1 MESSSHHCCDI
12 RKLTVEGAE
21 KATEI
26 AVSFI
31 KKHYFIAMPKK
42 AVREGNFWII
52 EIDVG
57 FVSPR
62 IAKVKLDAETGNI
75 IDYTV
80 P

>member
-1 MESSSHHCCDI
+1 LPIES
-12 RKLTVEGAE
+12 AE

-26 AVSFI
+26 ALSFI
-31 KKHYFIAMPKK
+31 KKHYFVAIPKK
-42 AVREGNFWII
+42 TVREENFWMI

-57 FVSPR
+57 FVSPK
-62 IAKVKLDAETGNI
+62 IAKVKLDAKTGNI

>member
-1 MESSSHHCCDI
+1 LAVES
-12 RKLTVEGAE
+12 AE

-26 AVSFI
+26 ALSFI
-31 KKHYFIAMPKK
+31 KKHYFIAIPKK
-42 AVREGNFWII
+42 TVREGNFWIV

-57 FVSPR
+57 FVSPK
-62 IAKVKLDAETGNI
+62 IAKIKLDAKTGDI